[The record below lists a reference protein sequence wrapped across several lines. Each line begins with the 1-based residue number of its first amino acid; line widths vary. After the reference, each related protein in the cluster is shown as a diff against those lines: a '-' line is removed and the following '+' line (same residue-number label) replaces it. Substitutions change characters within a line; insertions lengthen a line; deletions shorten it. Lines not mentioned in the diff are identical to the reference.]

1 MRFSRWAVFS
11 LAVAVLAGSL
21 VHAGRKD
28 EPDQVTVQHILI
40 GYKRSVPDQ
49 KLDRT
54 KAEAKALAEELTN
67 RARTLEDPSEF
78 TALVEEYTNDS
89 PPGIYILINDGADP
103 VPRSRK
109 RRDMVAAFGD
119 VAFELEVGEVGLA
132 KYHAGNSPY
141 GWHVILRLE

>member
-11 LAVAVLAGSL
+11 LAVAMLAGSL
-21 VHAGRKD
+21 VQAGRKD

-40 GYKRSVPDQ
+40 GYKRTVPNK

-67 RARTLEDPSEF
+67 RARTLEDPAEF
-78 TALVEEYTNDS
+78 TALVEEYTDDS
-89 PPGIYILINDGADP
+89 APGIYILINDGAP
-103 VPRSRK
+103 AARGTRK

-119 VAFELEVGEVGLA
+119 VAFELEVGEAGLA

>member
-1 MRFSRWAVFS
+1 MRFSHWAALP
-11 LAVAVLAGSL
+11 LAIALLAGSL

-40 GYKRSVPDQ
+40 GFKRVVPNK

-54 KAEAKALAEELTN
+54 KVEAKALAEELVE
-67 RARTLEDPSEF
+67 RARALEDPAEF
-78 TALVEEYTNDS
+78 TALVEEYTDDS
-89 PPGIYILINDGADP
+89 SPGIYFLVNDKVPLVSGA
-103 VPRSRK
+103 RA
-109 RRDMVAAFGD
+109 RRAMVAAFGD